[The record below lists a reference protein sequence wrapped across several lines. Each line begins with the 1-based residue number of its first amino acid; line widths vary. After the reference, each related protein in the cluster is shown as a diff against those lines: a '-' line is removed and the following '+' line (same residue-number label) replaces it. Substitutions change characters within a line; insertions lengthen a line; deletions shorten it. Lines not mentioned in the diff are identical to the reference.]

1 MLPGSEPAVIE
12 LEYRGV
18 IPMHVA
24 FGARIDCL
32 SGRIWITE
40 ERSTDDIVLEAG
52 ESFDIT
58 CAGVA
63 VVQALRK
70 AAFALQVQAAPRPT
84 ARPAAPVVL
93 LREPSG

>member
-12 LEYRGV
+12 LEYRRV

-24 FGARIDCL
+24 VGARIDCL

-63 VVQALRK
+63 VVQALRE
-70 AAFALQVQAAPRPT
+70 VAPS
-84 ARPAAPVVL
+84 V
-93 LREPSG
+93 